1 MTLAAQSKVINLLE
15 SIGKKLSEIT
25 FTDDLEDVAYIA
37 ARAKM
42 ELSEVIGQIKHDR
55 SNDNKIVN

>member
-42 ELSEVIGQIKHDR
+42 ELSEVIWQIKHER
-55 SNDNKIVN
+55 GNDNKIAN